1 MCIKQLIQ
9 VTTIQHS
16 YPRTQLNPSGNSS
29 ASRCWENASCHVLR
43 IPLCEK
49 DLNINDTRCHIDSN
63 TTTANSSTPANT
75 TPSEYVIGEEDHF
88 AKKGTYVAYCII
100 CINSRY
106 LNNSR
111 RKLECPQF

>member
-1 MCIKQLIQ
+1 MYQARTYIHKLLCI
-9 VTTIQHS
+9 HSS

-63 TTTANSSTPANT
+63 ITANTANT
-75 TPSEYVIGEEDHF
+75 TPSEYVIGEEGHF
-88 AKKGTYVAYCII
+88 AKKGMYTAFFILI
-100 CINSRY
+100 AA
-106 LNNSR
+106 L
-111 RKLECPQF
+111 

>member
-1 MCIKQLIQ
+1 MIQNTAYCATLHSLHDVVMSIWDIHTCIKQLIQ
-9 VTTIQHS
+9 VTIQHS

-63 TTTANSSTPANT
+63 ITANTANT

-88 AKKGTYVAYCII
+88 AKKGMYLCI
-100 CINSRY
+100 
-106 LNNSR
+106 
-111 RKLECPQF
+111 